1 MIMTEDDDTDD
12 LSRNAQTMRHKP
24 GKTRKPLRKPAQ
36 PALGAGRVQTQCRRC
51 FYAFEGVISTSDAI
65 SWAYPWAERR
75 ANGLNVSARRALV
88 SIGAQRVGRASTIG
102 RPWLWRLP
110 SMQHDATCR

>member
-1 MIMTEDDDTDD
+1 MTDTDFAER
-12 LSRNAQTMRHKP
+12 LSEGQSAQIMRHKP
-24 GKTRKPLRKPAQ
+24 ELHPNLLRRPAK

-75 ANGLNVSARRALV
+75 PNGLNVSARRALV

-110 SMQHDATCR
+110 SMQHDATR